1 MRGLMKTLLYI
12 TLVAVVIMVTGLYG
26 GLLWPPLQAFQA
38 EAAQEVHDKDTLTPD
53 AGFVLSNEHE
63 KGLLAAIARRQHEL
77 DIREEEIKAREAR
90 LASVKTDLDARAAEL
105 KKTHADIEA
114 SLKKLDEAGTDRAKR
129 LVKIYESMGPE
140 DAAPR
145 LEKLEHDIA
154 VMILAT
160 VSEKKAAKILAFIEP
175 ARAARLSQA
184 IRLR

>member
-1 MRGLMKTLLYI
+1 MRGFLKTIFYI
-12 TLVAVVIMVTGLYG
+12 TLVAVVIAATGLYG

-38 EAAQEVHDKDTLTPD
+38 EAAQEVRDKDALTPD

-63 KGLLAAIARRQHEL
+63 KGLLAAISRRQQEL
-77 DIREEEIKAREAR
+77 DIREEELKAREAR
-90 LASVKTDLDARAAEL
+90 LASIKTDLDARAGEL

-129 LVKIYESMGPE
+129 LVKIFESMGPE

-145 LEKLEHDIA
+145 LEKLDQDIA

-160 VSEKKAAKILAFIEP
+160 ISEKKAAKILAFIEP
-175 ARAARLSQA
+175 VRAARLSQA
-184 IRLR
+184 IRLK